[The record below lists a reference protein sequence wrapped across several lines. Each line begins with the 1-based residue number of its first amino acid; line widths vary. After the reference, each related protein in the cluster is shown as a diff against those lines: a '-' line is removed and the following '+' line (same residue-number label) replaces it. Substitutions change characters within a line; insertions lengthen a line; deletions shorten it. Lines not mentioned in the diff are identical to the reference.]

1 MDVSVII
8 VNYNTKDLTKQCI
21 DSIFEHTSDVTFEV
35 LLVDNASTDGSVEL
49 FEKDTRIRFLESGCN
64 LGFGKA
70 NNLGAQNAEGK
81 YLLLLNSDTIL
92 LNNAIKLF
100 FDKMES
106 VGQEVGCMGCLLQ
119 DAQQQYMHSYAE
131 LPNVENMLRIL
142 VWEQLFSFL
151 GFKTWEM
158 DAMENR
164 KADSSFFQVGY
175 VTGADLFIRRC
186 AVETCGLF
194 DPDFFMYYEDSE
206 LQSRYAKHGFYS
218 YIYDGPQ
225 IVHLEGHSSEQGSSK
240 RQLLI
245 FDGMQ
250 RYLSKTQDRWKV
262 LLLRLLLLIKVPYTI
277 WSFDFNLRESMDY
290 LRILFRGHLNYK

>member
-8 VNYNTKDLTKQCI
+8 VNYNTKELTKGCI
-21 DSIFEHTSDVTFEV
+21 DSIFAQTLGITFEV
-35 LLVDNASTDGSVEL
+35 ILVDNASTDGSVEL
-49 FEKDTRIRFLESGCN
+49 FKKDGRICFVESGCN

-70 NNLGAQNAEGK
+70 NNLAYQYAKGK
-81 YLLLLNSDTIL
+81 YLFLLNSDTLL

-106 VGQEVGCMGCLLQ
+106 MGLEVGCMGCLLQ
-119 DAQQQYMHSYAE
+119 DNQRQYVHSYAE
-131 LPNVENMLRIL
+131 LPNVENMLGIL
-142 VWEQLFSFL
+142 VWKQLFSFL
-151 GFKTWEM
+151 GFKEWEM
-158 DAMENR
+158 DTIENR
-164 KADSSFFQVGY
+164 KVDSSFFKVGY

-186 AVETCGLF
+186 AVEACGLF

-206 LQSRYAKHGFYS
+206 MQSRYAKHGFYS

-225 IVHLEGHSSEQGSSK
+225 IVHLEGHSSKKGSSK

-262 LLLRLLLLIKVPYTI
+262 LLLRLLLLMKVPYTI
-277 WSFDFNLRESMDY
+277 WSFGFNLRESMDY
-290 LRILFRGHLNYK
+290 LQILFRGHLNLN

>member
-119 DAQQQYMHSYAE
+119 DAHRQYMHSYAE
-131 LPNVENMLRIL
+131 LPNVKNMLRIL

-151 GFKTWEM
+151 CFKT
-158 DAMENR
+158 
-164 KADSSFFQVGY
+164 
-175 VTGADLFIRRC
+175 L
-186 AVETCGLF
+186 
-194 DPDFFMYYEDSE
+194 
-206 LQSRYAKHGFYS
+206 
-218 YIYDGPQ
+218 
-225 IVHLEGHSSEQGSSK
+225 
-240 RQLLI
+240 
-245 FDGMQ
+245 
-250 RYLSKTQDRWKV
+250 
-262 LLLRLLLLIKVPYTI
+262 
-277 WSFDFNLRESMDY
+277 
-290 LRILFRGHLNYK
+290 